1 MNETIATYKK
11 IAQAVLKAEKNL
23 GKSVVA
29 NNPHALILA
38 AEAIENGIRPWLLG
52 VKNTPVMPRDLIA
65 RLGADKY
72 IWHTIDKAATGGRA
86 IDVDLLN
93 PLTGRPMTGSSS
105 GSAVNVL
112 LGINDLALG
121 TDGGGSVLAPAL
133 ACNLFS
139 VLLAGC
145 GYKSNSVGR
154 STDGIAFS
162 SSIGII
168 ARDWQ
173 VARAAL
179 ALLELVDN
187 AARLP
192 ARIAV
197 PAKRNVVLPDG
208 TDMRDRLQ
216 PVIEKMQTL
225 GIACI
230 EVEFPDFVDR
240 NQSIM
245 AMQKIVKNFDT
256 VMTFEGPVDVLGFG
270 DSVFGLSGA
279 TARAVQNHSGKY
291 LVKIANML
299 DMTAVT
305 IPHGDAAAGI
315 VLATTSGKANAA
327 ALFKL
332 IDKLAPDFPR
342 NELHD
347 RYFAEGGF
355 GDSLIFAV

>member
-1 MNETIATYKK
+1 MNETIGAYKR

-29 NNPHALILA
+29 NNTHALILA
-38 AEAIENGIRPWLLG
+38 AEALENGLRPCLLG

-65 RLGADKY
+65 RLCADNF

-133 ACNLFS
+133 ACNLYS

-162 SSIGII
+162 SSVGMI

-173 VARAAL
+173 VAKAALGLL
-179 ALLELVDN
+179 ALLETD
-187 AARLP
+187 RLWP
-192 ARIAV
+192 ATIAV
-197 PAKRNVVLPDG
+197 PATGNITLPDG
-208 TDMRDRLQ
+208 SDMQARLL
-216 PVIEKMQTL
+216 PVIEQLQQL
-225 GIACI
+225 GIECR
-230 EVEFPDFVDR
+230 ETHFPDFVDR
-240 NQSIM
+240 TQSIS
-245 AMQKIVKNFDT
+245 AMEKILQNFDT
-256 VMTFEGPVDVLGFG
+256 VMTFEGPVDLLGFG
-270 DSVFGLSGA
+270 DSVFGLSGE
-279 TARAVQNHSGKY
+279 TSRAVQNQSGKY

-305 IPHGDAAAGI
+305 LPHGDAAAGI

-332 IDKLAPDFPR
+332 IDKLAPNFQR

-347 RYFAEGGF
+347 RYFAAGGF
-355 GDSLIFAV
+355 GESLIFAV